1 MSYRAEPTGTDKA
14 KAVTGVIAV
23 YVVIGGLLF
32 FARGDTPLPFS
43 ESEPAVLIDVND
55 LPEEQ
60 PPPEE
65 RPGRAEEEEGAAGR
79 RSEPTEIVVPEQQIE
94 LPVEQ
99 PVTAAPVAGMGA
111 ASTAGAAT
119 SRTAPGAGGS
129 GTGRGGGGSGG
140 GGSAAQ
146 WIAGDL
152 RDEDYPRE
160 ALRGGMQ
167 GRVTVRF
174 TVQVN
179 GRIRDCQVVASS
191 GSPML
196 DQTTCRLLTR
206 RLRFRPATDSTGRP
220 IETKLYSDHTWGI
233 RFRRS

>member
-23 YVVIGGLLF
+23 YAVIGGLLF
-32 FARGDTPLPFS
+32 FVRGDTPLPFS

-55 LPEEQ
+55 LPEVQ

-119 SRTAPGAGGS
+119 SGTGPGAGGS

-146 WIAGDL
+146 WISGGL